1 MFSVAL
7 VSSLISKFTFLHYLI
22 FAPAYLTYFARQK
35 IVWNPVSGEYFFTY
49 LKDTIYFNNSLFMIT
64 SKNSNENFLLYVLG
78 LMNSALYKWLITQM
92 TNLVQIGQYAYGA
105 KDKIEKLPIPKIPK
119 SKQQDFISIVQ
130 QILEAKKQTRDTK
143 DLESEIDHLVY
154 KLYGLTEEE
163 IVIIESA

>member
-1 MFSVAL
+1 
-7 VSSLISKFTFLHYLI
+7 
-22 FAPAYLTYFARQK
+22 
-35 IVWNPVSGEYFFTY
+35 
-49 LKDTIYFNNSLFMIT
+49 
-64 SKNSNENFLLYVLG
+64 
-78 LMNSALYKWLITQM
+78 M